1 MKLIFQ
7 SLFGLIVVFLVT
19 AGVSI
24 GVIAWLAYRS
34 LPNYDSQ
41 FAHGAIQDT
50 VTMTRD
56 PAGVPHI
63 LGSSNADVMFA
74 LGYAHAQDRLWQ
86 MIVAR
91 RTVQGRLAEVFGAQD
106 VPSDRLMRHLGL
118 YQLARHSVDAQSE
131 EALAMLTAYSAG
143 VNARLERI
151 NSQSMGRGAPEL
163 LIHNIPLSP
172 WRPVDS
178 LALMKWLGF
187 QSSRQAQSDI
197 RYALASMRLSDP
209 ARLKDL
215 FPSDPSETVIDLA
228 RYDAQFSGA
237 EFAEATHDAIS
248 PVLFESTLGGASNV
262 FAAAPKRTAQDKPIL
277 ANDPHGFL
285 SAPTPWYLARLNLE
299 GGGIIGATVPGIPL
313 VFSGRSEALAWGVTA
328 SYVDDQD
335 ILMEE
340 ITQREPLTLRRA
352 DRDVIVTERAS
363 IINVKGSDPITLTL
377 PILPHGMA
385 SIPLD
390 VHNVK
395 NLTPKDHMPVL
406 LSPVLEADDPSFSA
420 FWDVM
425 TARTVAGAL
434 TASQRHIAPSY
445 NLMLADAT
453 TVAFRTIGAI
463 PKRHANSLTQGR
475 MPGLAWRD
483 VNHWMGYEDPTAHPQ
498 RTSQDNEILVN
509 TNNKLTTDSFPRHLS
524 HNWGD
529 TQRIRRFANTMEQR
543 EIHSRESFVE
553 AQLDTVSYTARALL
567 PLIAKDLWY
576 STPPA
581 ELGTQERA
589 RAHALELL
597 ASWDGNMNEHMP
609 EPLIYAVW
617 VNTLYRMMIQDE
629 LTTLAPLFTQ
639 VDPVFVERAFR
650 DIEGA
655 AIWCDIKQTSRTED
669 CATLSKRAL
678 DEAIIFLKEHYQNDL
693 TALRWGDAH
702 EAIHFNK
709 TLGRTPVI
717 KLFANL
723 RQSVSGGPQTLNRTM
738 GTGALSP
745 DGYKTI
751 HGATYR
757 GIYDFSDPD
766 SSLFVTSTGQSGHI
780 LSRHYDDLGQKWRR
794 GEYIPMSLDVDL
806 ARAGGVGTTVITPL
820 SRTEP

>member
-1 MKLIFQ
+1 
-7 SLFGLIVVFLVT
+7 
-19 AGVSI
+19 
-24 GVIAWLAYRS
+24 
-34 LPNYDSQ
+34 
-41 FAHGAIQDT
+41 
-50 VTMTRD
+50 
-56 PAGVPHI
+56 
-63 LGSSNADVMFA
+63 
-74 LGYAHAQDRLWQ
+74 
-86 MIVAR
+86 
-91 RTVQGRLAEVFGAQD
+91 
-106 VPSDRLMRHLGL
+106 
-118 YQLARHSVDAQSE
+118 
-131 EALAMLTAYSAG
+131 
-143 VNARLERI
+143 
-151 NSQSMGRGAPEL
+151 
-163 LIHNIPLSP
+163 
-172 WRPVDS
+172 
-178 LALMKWLGF
+178 
-187 QSSRQAQSDI
+187 
-197 RYALASMRLSDP
+197 
-209 ARLKDL
+209 
-215 FPSDPSETVIDLA
+215 
-228 RYDAQFSGA
+228 
-237 EFAEATHDAIS
+237 
-248 PVLFESTLGGASNV
+248 
-262 FAAAPKRTAQDKPIL
+262 
-277 ANDPHGFL
+277 
-285 SAPTPWYLARLNLE
+285 
-299 GGGIIGATVPGIPL
+299 
-313 VFSGRSEALAWGVTA
+313 
-328 SYVDDQD
+328 
-335 ILMEE
+335 
-340 ITQREPLTLRRA
+340 
-352 DRDVIVTERAS
+352 
-363 IINVKGSDPITLTL
+363 
-377 PILPHGMA
+377 
-385 SIPLD
+385 
-390 VHNVK
+390 
-395 NLTPKDHMPVL
+395 
-406 LSPVLEADDPSFSA
+406 
-420 FWDVM
+420 
-425 TARTVAGAL
+425 
-434 TASQRHIAPSY
+434 
-445 NLMLADAT
+445 
-453 TVAFRTIGAI
+453 
-463 PKRHANSLTQGR
+463 
-475 MPGLAWRD
+475 
-483 VNHWMGYEDPTAHPQ
+483 
-498 RTSQDNEILVN
+498 
-509 TNNKLTTDSFPRHLS
+509 
-524 HNWGD
+524 
-529 TQRIRRFANTMEQR
+529 
-543 EIHSRESFVE
+543 
-553 AQLDTVSYTARALL
+553 VSYTARALL

-806 ARAGGVGTTVITPL
+806 ARAGGVGTTLITPL